1 MSIAYQA
8 RPGYAAQVTLPRS
21 HDPAAPIGVFD
32 SGVGG
37 LTVVAAIRS
46 RLPSESVLYLGDT
59 ARVPYGTKSPEV
71 IRRYALTCSSFLVA
85 QGAKLVVVACNTA
98 TAHALEYVR
107 AALEVPVVGVI
118 TPGATLAARTTKTGR
133 IGVIGTEGTVRSG
146 SYQRALTALAPEAE
160 LVTAACPLFVPL
172 AEEGMARHP
181 ATVLIARDYLAPLI
195 TSAIDTLVLGCTHYP
210 LLRDVI
216 TEVVGPGVQLVDS
229 ASAVAADVDRILAE
243 RALYASGAR
252 VQHRFV
258 ATDVSERFYRVG
270 RAFLGADIN
279 DVEHVDL

>member
-1 MSIAYQA
+1 MRPTVTPA
-8 RPGYAAQVTLPRS
+8 RPHA
-21 HDPAAPIGVFD
+21 PAAPIGVFD

-37 LTVVAAIRS
+37 LTVVAALRE

-85 QGAKLVVVACNTA
+85 QGAKVVVVACNTA
-98 TAHALEYVR
+98 TAHALDHVR

-118 TPGATLAARTTKTGR
+118 TPGATLAAKTTRTGR
-133 IGVIGTEGTVRSG
+133 IGVIGTEGTVKSG
-146 SYQRALTALAPEAE
+146 SYQRAVAALAPDAQ

-181 ATVLIARDYLAPLI
+181 ATQLIARDYLTPLVA
-195 TSAIDTLVLGCTHYP
+195 SGIDTLVLGCTHYP
-210 LLRDVI
+210 LLAEVI
-216 TEVVGPGVQLVDS
+216 AEVVGPNIQLVDS
-229 ASAVAADVDRILAE
+229 ARAVAADVDGVLAE
-243 RALYASGAR
+243 RALYASGAS
-252 VQHRFV
+252 VHHRFV

-270 RAFLGADIN
+270 RAFLGADIT